1 VPEEIDGIEVNL
13 SKLPPDLQR
22 LVPLIR
28 RWATSDDDE
37 RSKRLAEAS
46 DDELREV
53 SASPSELWDSINGYL
68 DEYIPSVSLEELRR
82 MAGKVRK
89 SRPNSAS
96 A

>member
-1 VPEEIDGIEVNL
+1 VPEEIDGFEVNL

-46 DDELREV
+46 DDKLREL

-82 MAGKVRK
+82 MAGEGEEK
-89 SRPNSAS
+89 PPE
-96 A
+96 